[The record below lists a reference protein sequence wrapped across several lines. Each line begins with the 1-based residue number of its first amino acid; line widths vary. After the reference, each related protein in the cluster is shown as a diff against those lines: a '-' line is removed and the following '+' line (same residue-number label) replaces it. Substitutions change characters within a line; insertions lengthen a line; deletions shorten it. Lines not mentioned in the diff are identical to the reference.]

1 MFMLLLALCPCTF
14 INILFK
20 HAQRLK
26 SSCFFGMFFV
36 HFELCLLLHMTI
48 IWLGY
53 TFFFTRKLFILY
65 LTSSAKRWINIFCI
79 YLDCGRTGSCKRRH
93 PKATNK
99 KNINWTHHEPN
110 IVLRFFIYHHRL
122 DWKLFFVNVCN
133 IFYFWRVWMPIA
145 LWLGRFI
152 VKESLQNDLFYFFFK
167 CKQMI
172 KPAKTFNSDMK

>member
-1 MFMLLLALCPCTF
+1 MLNDWSRHVFLACSSFISSFVFFYIWRSFDSVIRFFLLASC
-14 INILFK
+14 LF
-20 HAQRLK
+20 
-26 SSCFFGMFFV
+26 F
-36 HFELCLLLHMTI
+36 
-48 IWLGY
+48 IWLQVQSGELI
-53 TFFFTRKLFILY
+53 F
-65 LTSSAKRWINIFCI
+65 FCI

-152 VKESLQNDLFYFFFK
+152 VKESLQNDLFYFFSNVNK
-167 CKQMI
+167 W
-172 KPAKTFNSDMK
+172 